1 LLRCRSVALSNPPF
15 PPFQIG
21 KATGGTRTVT
31 ATPAVAAGAG
41 DKVFP
46 GIVVGV
52 RYHIALIVKNG
63 AMRIFQNGLQVGLKG
78 DGHEPNT
85 VARAQLIVGG
95 AWDSISQSVVA
106 PFDGTTLKICLI
118 VAPRPPPSP

>member
-1 LLRCRSVALSNPPF
+1 M
-15 PPFQIG
+15 
-21 KATGGTRTVT
+21 
-31 ATPAVAAGAG
+31 
-41 DKVFP
+41 
-46 GIVVGV
+46 GV

-106 PFDGTTLKICLI
+106 PFDGTIAIFGICFY
-118 VAPRPPPSP
+118 RRTPPSAFSVRESDAGLQLYLHA